1 MSGLRPLLV
10 ASARLLRGRGR
21 VEREGDEGISPG
33 ASRAER
39 VLVVEDRTIVR
50 ELAHDIL
57 ADAGFEVVSAG
68 SGAEALAL
76 TANAERFDL
85 LLTDVVMPQMS
96 GPELAVILRGRQ
108 AGLPVLFMSGY
119 IGDVLDA
126 SALVEPATAFLCKP
140 FASAELVA
148 KTRALLDAVP
158 RTAAPL
164 TP

>member
-1 MSGLRPLLV
+1 MSGLRPLLA
-10 ASARLLRGRGR
+10 ASARLLRGR
-21 VEREGDEGISPG
+21 VEREGDNAISSG

-68 SGAEALAL
+68 SGAEALAI
-76 TANAERFDL
+76 AGAECFDL

-96 GPELAVILRGRQ
+96 GPELAVRLRGRQ
-108 AGLPVLFMSGY
+108 AGLPVLYMSGY
-119 IGDVLDA
+119 IGDILDA
-126 SALVEPATAFLCKP
+126 GTLGEPATAFLCKP

-148 KTRALLDAVP
+148 KTRALLDAAP
-158 RTAAPL
+158 RPASPL
-164 TP
+164 SP